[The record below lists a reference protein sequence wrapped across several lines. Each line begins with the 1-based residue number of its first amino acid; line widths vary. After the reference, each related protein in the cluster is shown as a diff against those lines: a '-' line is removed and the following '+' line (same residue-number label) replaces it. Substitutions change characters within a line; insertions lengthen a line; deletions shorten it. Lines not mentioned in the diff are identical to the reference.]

1 MACNQGPCSSLTMK
15 NLSLIGAAA
24 LNWAIG
30 YKGCIPW
37 HISADFKYFK
47 SVTSGHTVI
56 MGLGTWIS
64 LDSKPLP
71 GRRNLVVSDRPATF
85 AELETGAEFFPTLDA
100 ALESAGTQEE
110 VFCIGGGMMYRQTLP
125 LAGKVYLTRVHTNV
139 DPADTFFPEVRDSEW
154 KEESRSDLFHDEK
167 SGLDFEFIVYTR
179 KRS

>member
-1 MACNQGPCSSLTMK
+1 MTMK

-47 SVTSGHTVI
+47 SVTAGHTVV

-64 LDSKPLP
+64 LPNKPLP
-71 GRRNLVVSDRPATF
+71 GRRNLVVSDRPAT
-85 AELETGAEFFPTLDA
+85 EEDLSSGAEFFPTLEA
-100 ALESAGTQEE
+100 ALAAAGTEEE

-139 DPADTFFPEVRDSEW
+139 DPADTFFPEVKEDQWSEV
-154 KEESRSDLFHDEK
+154 SRSEVMHDDR
-167 SGLDFEFIVYTR
+167 SGLDFEFIVYNR
-179 KRS
+179 KDI

>member
-1 MACNQGPCSSLTMK
+1 MK

-64 LDSKPLP
+64 LPNKPLP
-71 GRRNLVVSDRPATF
+71 GRRNLVVSDRPATGE
-85 AELETGAEFFPTLDA
+85 ELSTGVEFFSSLEA

-139 DPADTFFPEVRDSEW
+139 EPADTFFPVVSEAEW
-154 KEESRSDLFHDEK
+154 NEDSRSELFHDEK
-167 SGLDFEFIVYTR
+167 TGLDFEFLVYSR
-179 KRS
+179 K

>member
-1 MACNQGPCSSLTMK
+1 MK

-64 LDSKPLP
+64 LPNKPLP
-71 GRRNLVVSDRPATF
+71 GRRNLVVSDRPATEE
-85 AELETGAEFFPTLDA
+85 ELSTGVEFFSSLEA
-100 ALESAGTQEE
+100 ALESAGTKEE

-139 DPADTFFPEVRDSEW
+139 EPADTFFPVVSEDEW
-154 KEESRSDLFHDEK
+154 KEESGSELFHDEK
-167 SGLDFEFIVYTR
+167 TGLDFEFLVYTR
-179 KRS
+179 KD